1 MRIWFFSLSLKSKL
15 RVFGCLLDH
24 VSCLKTSH
32 RLWVIV
38 VTFYRPQK
46 NIDEA
51 SSASSWHQNV
61 FPLTSSSLQGHGVN
75 EESTHLSSD
84 VTNTHTTIQK
94 ISSVKFSVFLR
105 RAVFVSVRGTWCL
118 RCCHVSSRG
127 PTLWTLFVFAGS
139 LWQHLLNQ
147 HVGGWRAPRTP
158 KKKKSIW
165 FPFQKRARCS
175 LAASTRSER
184 VNTRFHFA
192 LRRTESCFSVFNWS
206 WMRNNTETWT
216 LAAVYLLH

>member
-1 MRIWFFSLSLKSKL
+1 MKFLRTQLRIFEADIFIYFTHFCTAVTLFVSLLHLYKQTYQTLAFLNVRIWFFSLSFESKF

-127 PTLWTLFVFAGS
+127 PTL
-139 LWQHLLNQ
+139 
-147 HVGGWRAPRTP
+147 
-158 KKKKSIW
+158 
-165 FPFQKRARCS
+165 
-175 LAASTRSER
+175 
-184 VNTRFHFA
+184 
-192 LRRTESCFSVFNWS
+192 
-206 WMRNNTETWT
+206 
-216 LAAVYLLH
+216 

>member
-1 MRIWFFSLSLKSKL
+1 MRIWFFSLSFESKL

-84 VTNTHTTIQK
+84 VTNTHTPIQK
-94 ISSVKFSVFLR
+94 ITSVKFSVFLR

-158 KKKKSIW
+158 KNKIHLISFSEEGPLFISRIDTE
-165 FPFQKRARCS
+165 RAC
-175 LAASTRSER
+175 
-184 VNTRFHFA
+184 
-192 LRRTESCFSVFNWS
+192 
-206 WMRNNTETWT
+206 
-216 LAAVYLLH
+216 

>member
-1 MRIWFFSLSLKSKL
+1 MRPLQLLLGTKTCFLSPLPACRVTVSMKSQPIY
-15 RVFGCLLDH
+15 H
-24 VSCLKTSH
+24 PM
-32 RLWVIV
+32 W
-38 VTFYRPQK
+38 
-46 NIDEA
+46 
-51 SSASSWHQNV
+51 
-61 FPLTSSSLQGHGVN
+61 LTH
-75 EESTHLSSD
+75 
-84 VTNTHTTIQK
+84 THTTIQK

-206 WMRNNTETWT
+206 CMRNNTESWT